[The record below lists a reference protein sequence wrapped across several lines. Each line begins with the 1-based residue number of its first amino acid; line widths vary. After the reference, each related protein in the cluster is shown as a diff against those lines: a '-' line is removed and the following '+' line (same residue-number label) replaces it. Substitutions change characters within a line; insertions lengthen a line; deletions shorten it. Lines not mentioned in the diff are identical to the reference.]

1 MKLKT
6 VFAFFA
12 AIMAVAAIPVKVA
25 PESDA
30 LAVREDRVDVAA
42 RDLTKTKT
50 KVKAKARKAR
60 KVRKVKK
67 RDDDSDDSDSD
78 SDSDSDGDS
87 DGD

>member
-1 MKLKT
+1 MKLKA
-6 VFAFFA
+6 VLAFFA

-30 LAVREDRVDVAA
+30 LAVREDKVDVAA

-50 KVKAKARKAR
+50 KAKAKAK
-60 KVRKVKK
+60 KVRKAKK